1 MNELAQTNDVEVPMA
16 IGLNGRG
23 PVFVVGPARVEP
35 EQCDHAGYG
44 WSQAF
49 LLRCGRCG
57 VRMALPSR
65 MIAFRSEDEID
76 EMERAWL
83 EAGAPEF
90 RHVPVETDAG
100 VVIMLVWDL
109 DEGWVLTEHP
119 LFEHLGGLPMPVRP
133 STTAAAAASAQ
144 DAPGQDAPSQD

>member
-1 MNELAQTNDVEVPMA
+1 MDERSHESDVIVPVA

-23 PVFVVGPARVEP
+23 PVFVVGPGAVQP
-35 EQCDHAGYG
+35 EDCDHAGYG

-83 EAGAPEF
+83 AAGAPEF

-100 VVIMLVWDL
+100 VAIMLVWSL
-109 DEGWVLTEHP
+109 GEGWALTAHP
-119 LFEHLGGLPMPVRP
+119 LFDHLGGLPMRGP
-133 STTAAAAASAQ
+133 STAPDELLSGSAQ
-144 DAPGQDAPSQD
+144 DGQG